1 MKSSPKLS
9 IIMPIYNGEKYLTNA
24 IESVLN
30 SSYYNLELLL
40 IDDGSTDNSFVV
52 CKNMAKLDG
61 RIKVYHKT
69 NGGIADARNYG
80 ISHATGD
87 YIGFCDQDDE
97 ISIKMY
103 QKMINRI
110 NIDHSQ
116 AAICGSYRQK
126 ENGGR
131 VAFEYYTDDVFDTQ
145 SIREKLLLP
154 MLFKGFSIYDNK
166 EISIYATVWKCIISR
181 NLINSQKMKFNTF
194 VNYEDDFIMLLQ
206 LFLHADRIST
216 LSDILYYWNTNIH
229 SEMHR
234 SVGRY
239 LSDLE
244 PRQKRLL
251 DYVTNSLAENNIA
264 PKIIEQYTYVQQ
276 CRNALLQLD
285 NLAALNDRKTIHTLK
300 MLRACS
306 SISYIC
312 SAHNTVPS
320 AKGFIRNTIII
331 ALLRRKHI
339 VAAYFMNRLI
349 NVIRFAVEKY
359 QITERLERRL
369 KRTS

>member
-1 MKSSPKLS
+1 
-9 IIMPIYNGEKYLTNA
+9 
-24 IESVLN
+24 
-30 SSYYNLELLL
+30 
-40 IDDGSTDNSFVV
+40 
-52 CKNMAKLDG
+52 
-61 RIKVYHKT
+61 
-69 NGGIADARNYG
+69 
-80 ISHATGD
+80 
-87 YIGFCDQDDE
+87 
-97 ISIKMY
+97 
-103 QKMINRI
+103 
-110 NIDHSQ
+110 
-116 AAICGSYRQK
+116 
-126 ENGGR
+126 
-131 VAFEYYTDDVFDTQ
+131 
-145 SIREKLLLP
+145 
-154 MLFKGFSIYDNK
+154 MLFKGFAIYENH
-166 EISIYATVWKCIISR
+166 EAIIYPTIWNCIISR
-181 NLINSQKMKFNTF
+181 QLIEEKNMRFRSF
-194 VNYEDDFIMLLQ
+194 VSYEDDLIMLFQLLLQ
-206 LFLHADRIST
+206 ADKIST
-216 LSDILYYWNTNIH
+216 LSDILYYWNTNVH
-229 SEMHR
+229 SEIHR
-234 SVGRY
+234 SAVRH
-239 LSDLE
+239 LPDLE
-244 PRQKRLL
+244 ARQQNLINYIT
-251 DYVTNSLAENNIA
+251 DNLAKNNIA

>member
-1 MKSSPKLS
+1 MNEDIKLS
-9 IIMPIYNGEKYLTNA
+9 IIIPIYNGENYIQST
-24 IESVLN
+24 IHSVLN
-30 SSYYNLELLL
+30 SSYQNLEILL
-40 IDDGSTDNSFVV
+40 IDDGSTDHSLEL
-52 CKNMAKLDG
+52 CQREADLDS
-61 RIKVYHKT
+61 RIKVYHKE
-69 NGGIADARNYG
+69 NEGIACTRNYG
-80 ISHATGD
+80 LRHASGE

-97 ISIKMY
+97 ISCKMY
-103 QKMINRI
+103 TIMMHRI
-110 NIDHSQ
+110 ITDGSQ
-116 AAICGSYRQK
+116 AAICGCYRQNK
-126 ENGGR
+126 NGRR
-131 VAFEYYTDDVFDTQ
+131 VVFDNYPDTILENPR
-145 SIREKLLLP
+145 SRNKLLLP
-154 MLFKGFSIYDNK
+154 MLFKGFAIYENH
-166 EISIYATVWKCIISR
+166 EAIIYPTIWNCIISR
-181 NLINSQKMKFNTF
+181 QLIEEKNMRFRSF
-194 VNYEDDFIMLLQ
+194 VSYEDDLIMLFQLLLQ
-206 LFLHADRIST
+206 ADKIST
-216 LSDILYYWNTNIH
+216 LSDILYYWNTNVH
-229 SEMHR
+229 SEIHR
-234 SVGRY
+234 SAVRH
-239 LSDLE
+239 LPDLE
-244 PRQKRLL
+244 ARQQNLINYIT
-251 DYVTNSLAENNIA
+251 DNLAKNNIA